1 MFFNDNNRSY
11 RRSVLAVTRTRRNQ
25 HSAGKQT
32 GARGLY
38 THKKKAGERE
48 EKENK
53 KHPTQCQST
62 RAHKE
67 ALMVEWWLHKPS
79 SNRQKSP
86 NHERWA
92 SLGKRGCSSH
102 PADGGG
108 GLSREDFAAW
118 GSLSTVTRTRLTC
131 PPPPWMFINIPLISQ
146 LPPLSPHH
154 HTHSKPKLDLRRG
167 EWGTQCNT
175 ILLPIVKVR
184 WCLVHALVPVI
195 HEKVT
200 TQEHIWKCQ
209 RLSCHTGH
217 YQYIHVQ
224 MWLWVWQLWIL
235 TSGFSA
241 ERTFISFCI
250 RCILSLLGL

>member
-1 MFFNDNNRSY
+1 MSINPRTQRGVDGRMMTTQTVFKQTKKPKSRKV
-11 RRSVLAVTRTRRNQ
+11 SVL
-25 HSAGKQT
+25 GE
-32 GARGLY
+32 ARLF
-38 THKKKAGERE
+38 
-48 EKENK
+48 
-53 KHPTQCQST
+53 
-62 RAHKE
+62 
-67 ALMVEWWLHKPS
+67 KPS
-79 SNRQKSP
+79 S
-86 NHERWA
+86 RWRWRLIA
-92 SLGKRGCSSH
+92 WRLRSLRLAFDSDSNQTHLPPSS
-102 PADGGG
+102 
-108 GLSREDFAAW
+108 
-118 GSLSTVTRTRLTC
+118 
-131 PPPPWMFINIPLISQ
+131 WMFINIPLISQ

-175 ILLPIVKVR
+175 ILLPIVKVQ

-195 HEKVT
+195 HKKVT

-235 TSGFSA
+235 TSGVSA